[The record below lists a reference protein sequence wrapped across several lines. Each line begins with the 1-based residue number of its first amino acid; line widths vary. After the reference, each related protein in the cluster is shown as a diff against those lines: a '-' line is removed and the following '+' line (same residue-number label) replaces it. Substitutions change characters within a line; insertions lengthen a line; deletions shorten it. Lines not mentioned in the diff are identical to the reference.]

1 MQLKR
6 LGEKEMKRKSIN
18 KKITLYFLIMLFG
31 MLLMACGSDTKN
43 ETQDSTEAVVIEGL
57 KEPIAEQPV
66 LLTSVGQSAD
76 VEMVKTMLTK
86 SDIGVTMNA
95 TATEA
100 DLTDIKT
107 LVLAVGGS
115 SKGLGAAGIDADQEL
130 ERVSALIDAADEA
143 GITIIAVHIGGEAR
157 RGELSDKFI
166 EPSFAKADYAIV
178 VAAGDKDGLMS
189 GLASKSKIPMD
200 IVDTM
205 SDVMTPLKAAFK

>member
-1 MQLKR
+1 
-6 LGEKEMKRKSIN
+6 MKRKAIN

-43 ETQDSTEAVVIEGL
+43 ETQDTTEAVVIEGL

>member
-1 MQLKR
+1 M
-6 LGEKEMKRKSIN
+6 
-18 KKITLYFLIMLFG
+18 KKIISVFLLIMLLG
-31 MLLMACGSDTKN
+31 TLLTACGSKTTDEPQTA
-43 ETQDSTEAVVIEGL
+43 EEAVTIEGL
-57 KEPIAEQPV
+57 TEPIAEQPV

-86 SDIGVTMNA
+86 SDIDLTMKT

-100 DLTDIKT
+100 DLTDVKT

-130 ERVSALIDAADEA
+130 ERVSALIDKADEA

-166 EPSFAKADYAIV
+166 GPSFAKADYAIV
-178 VAAGDKDGLMS
+178 VAAGDKDGMMS
-189 GLASKSKIPMD
+189 KLASESKMPMD
-200 IVDTM
+200 LVDTM
-205 SDVMTPLKAAFK
+205 ADVMSPLKAAFK

>member
-1 MQLKR
+1 
-6 LGEKEMKRKSIN
+6 MK
-18 KKITLYFLIMLFG
+18 KKISMFLLIMLLG
-31 MLLMACGSDTKN
+31 TLLIACGSNTTN
-43 ETQDSTEAVVIEGL
+43 EPQATTEAIAIEGL

-86 SDIGVTMNA
+86 SDINLTMKT
-95 TATEA
+95 TATEV
-100 DLTDIKT
+100 DLEDVKT

-166 EPSFAKADYAIV
+166 APSFVKADYAIV
-178 VAAGDKDGLMS
+178 VSAGDKDKMMS
-189 GLASKSKIPMD
+189 KLASESKMPMD
-200 IVDTM
+200 LVETM
-205 SDVMTPLKAAFK
+205 ADVMAPLKAAFK